1 MTRKEYNK
9 LLKYIKDNELEDRFP
24 KYLLATM
31 NMKLLDLSN
40 TKITDI
46 VPIQH
51 LSKLVWINLDKT
63 KISNISPLSKLS
75 NLRWV
80 SIEHTK
86 VSDISPLLSLPHII
100 SIFAVGTKVPKKRY
114 TIKVYM

>member
-46 VPIQH
+46 TPIQY

-63 KISNISPLSKLS
+63 KVSDISPLSKLT
-75 NLRWV
+75 NLRWI

-100 SIFAVGTKVPKKRY
+100 SIFAVGTKIKKRKSNP
-114 TIKVYM
+114 KVYV